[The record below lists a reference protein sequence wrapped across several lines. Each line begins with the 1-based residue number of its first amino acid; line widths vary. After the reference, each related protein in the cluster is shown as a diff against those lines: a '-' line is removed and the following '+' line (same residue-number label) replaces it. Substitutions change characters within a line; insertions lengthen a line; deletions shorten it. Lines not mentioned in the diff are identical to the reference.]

1 MPMSDVTPDE
11 GSWEIAS
18 AYLDNEV
25 TPDERAEVES
35 DPGLLLLVEQLRSV
49 AARAAAPLPPSPL
62 DLVGQVL
69 ARPDHLAA
77 VSNLGAA
84 RKRRH
89 NRPTTTSILGV
100 AAAVAIVAGVVSM
113 MTGGQSSDTSSSASD
128 TEITVIQADRNT
140 GGAATA
146 VAEDAAETL
155 AASGQAASAS
165 TTAAAAAMTIASAP
179 AARATSTDELRTLAA
194 TLRVVDLVSPC
205 PTPSKAPLYRG
216 PLQWDSAPGELF
228 TSADLSVIVV
238 LHRRDCTTAVLVG
251 G

>member
-1 MPMSDVTPDE
+1 MSDVTPDE
-11 GSWEIAS
+11 RSWEIAS

-49 AARAAAPLPPSPL
+49 AAQAAAPIPPSPR

-69 ARPDHLAA
+69 ARHDHLAA

-89 NRPTTTSILGV
+89 NRPTTTNILGV
-100 AAAVAIVAGVVSM
+100 AAAVAIIAGVVSM
-113 MTGGQSSDTSSSASD
+113 MTGGQSSDTSSSA
-128 TEITVIQADRNT
+128 TVIRADRNA
-140 GGAATA
+140 GGAVTA

-165 TTAAAAAMTIASAP
+165 TTAAAAKMTIAASAP
-179 AARATSTDELRTLAA
+179 AARVTSTDELRTLAA

-238 LHRRDCTTAVLVG
+238 LRRLDCTTAVLVG